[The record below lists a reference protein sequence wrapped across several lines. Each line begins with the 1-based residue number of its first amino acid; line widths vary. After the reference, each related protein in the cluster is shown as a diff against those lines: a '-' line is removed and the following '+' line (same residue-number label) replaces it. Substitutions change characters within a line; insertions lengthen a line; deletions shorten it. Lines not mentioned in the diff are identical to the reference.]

1 MKITI
6 GNTTYTE
13 IKNLKFA
20 PETDVTGIQAVIND
34 FSADIMTDDDIEV
47 GVNAYLYDDLNNLWA
62 KYWLIEAVRKDKN
75 TLSIQA
81 QSILRILDRKTM
93 EPVMYSNTSA
103 SSIISGLFTGLS
115 GEYSLD
121 SSFSSVTISGYCPK
135 QSARERLQWICFCMG
150 AYLKTFF
157 ADKIY
162 ILPVDA
168 SASSVPIEKTFWK
181 PSVGVGDYVT
191 AVQAT
196 AYTYTLGTP
205 QSTDKWVQVGNDYY
219 IQTSQDF
226 VLANPNA
233 PVTANENIVSVSD
246 VTIIT
251 NDNVSS
257 ILTLLSTYYFKR
269 GEIDAEIIN
278 NREYAPGDK
287 IIVPIDEENY
297 ISGYI
302 KSADF
307 TFGLQ
312 AKSKIKL
319 IQADKVEGGQLIL
332 DYRYGEATIG
342 MREYYFPIGYIY
354 SIQNPYIDI
363 IEGGSGL
370 TFTRTIYMPLQS
382 SATGT
387 ITEAEVTDIEYFDKA
402 LIYSGDGVLYM
413 LSVDEVDSTTESG
426 KVIVEVE

>member
-6 GNTTYTE
+6 GSTTYTE

-34 FSADIMTDDDIEV
+34 FSADIITDDDIDV

-81 QSILRILDRKTM
+81 QSILRILDRKTLD
-93 EPVMYSNTSA
+93 PVMYSNTSA
-103 SSIISGLFTGLS
+103 SSIISGLFSGLS

-162 ILPVDA
+162 ILPVEP
-168 SASSVPIEKTFWK
+168 SASSVPFHKTFWK
-181 PSVGVGDYVT
+181 PAVGVGDYVT

-205 QSTDKWVQVGNDYY
+205 QSTDTWVQVGNDYY

-226 VLANPNA
+226 TLANPDA

-246 VTIIT
+246 VTIIS
-251 NDNVSS
+251 NNNVSS
-257 ILTLLSTYYFKR
+257 ILSLLSTYYFKR
-269 GEIDAEIIN
+269 GEVEAEIIN
-278 NREYAPGDK
+278 NREYAPGDRV
-287 IIVPIDEENY
+287 IVPID
-297 ISGYI
+297 
-302 KSADF
+302 D
-307 TFGLQ
+307 
-312 AKSKIKL
+312 L
-319 IQADKVEGGQLIL
+319 INGKDWNI
-332 DYRYGEATIG
+332 
-342 MREYYFPIGYIY
+342 P
-354 SIQNPYIDI
+354 SDI
-363 IEGGSGL
+363 IL
-370 TFTRTIYMPLQS
+370 TDTSIIAILVLTVVTIIVTAYSM
-382 SATGT
+382 
-387 ITEAEVTDIEYFDKA
+387 ITSKT
-402 LIYSGDGVLYM
+402 L
-413 LSVDEVDSTTESG
+413 
-426 KVIVEVE
+426 